1 MNQGLAEGLRV
12 AKSRIDGKGCFAAF
26 SFSRNQKIA
35 EYVGERISFAEAER
49 RQRNPGKKCIFDVN
63 TQWSVDGSRG
73 GNGTQHINHSCDPN
87 AYPVVS
93 RGRIFFYALREIAP
107 GEEITADY
115 LYELEMD
122 QKRCRCGVSLCLAK
136 HRKTPVINPI

>member
-1 MNQGLAEGLRV
+1 MNQGLADSLRV
-12 AKSRIDGKGCFAAF
+12 AESSIDGKGCFAVAR
-26 SFSRNQKIA
+26 FSRNQKIA

-49 RQRNPGKKCIFDVN
+49 RQRVAGKKCVFDVN
-63 TQWSVDGSRG
+63 TKWSIDGSRG

-122 QKRCRCGVSLCLAK
+122 KQRCHCGASLCMARPK
-136 HRKTPVINPI
+136 ETW